1 MKCKFFFVGI
11 QNHKTK
17 QKFKLFFFV
26 LKKNSS
32 DKEEIIYP
40 ADVILFEG
48 LLLFYFPELR
58 QMFHM
63 KIFVDTDPD
72 TRLSRRVI
80 RDVKERNRDLS
91 LVLAQYLNF
100 VKPSFEEFCLP
111 VSVYSVFEYDPINR
125 LIHLLID

>member
-1 MKCKFFFVGI
+1 
-11 QNHKTK
+11 
-17 QKFKLFFFV
+17 
-26 LKKNSS
+26 
-32 DKEEIIYP
+32 
-40 ADVILFEG
+40 
-48 LLLFYFPELR
+48 
-58 QMFHM
+58 MFHM

-111 VSVYSVFEYDPINR
+111 VSVYSVFECDQINR